1 MSTMKRVI
9 LGLCVVGVVAATVGC
24 SAQAK
29 LGNPEVKAA
38 TPPAP
43 EPPAPPPPPPAVEAP
58 KPAEPV
64 KPAGRV
70 KLEGNKIEISEQ
82 VQFEQGKAVIR
93 TESFGLLDEIAK
105 TMKDNAEKVKKVEIG
120 GHTSAE
126 GDAGA
131 NMKLS
136 KDRAESVMKALVER
150 GIDKSKLSAKGY
162 GITKPIGNNADAG
175 GRVQNRRVEL
185 TVTDPK

>member
-9 LGLCVVGVVAATVGC
+9 LGLCAVGFVAATVGC

-43 EPPAPPPPPPAVEAP
+43 EPPPPPPPPVVEAP
-58 KPAEPV
+58 KPVEAV

-70 KLEGNKIEISEQ
+70 KLEGSKIEITEQ
-82 VQFEQGKAVIR
+82 IQFDKGGNVIKQ
-93 TESFGLLDEIAK
+93 ESFGLLDEIAK
-105 TMKDNAEKVKKVEIG
+105 VIKDNPEKVKKVEVG

-136 KDRAESVMKALVER
+136 KDRAEAVMKALVER
-150 GIDKSKLSAKGY
+150 GIEKTKLTSKGY

-175 GRVQNRRVEL
+175 GRVQNRRVEFV
-185 TVTDPK
+185 VTDPK